1 MQSGTAGAGG
11 AGAARVRAF
20 LVRFGNIT
28 VSALA
33 GMAAFA
39 FTLTGFLI
47 LRDFGEQVMA
57 STAIGLFALAV
68 VWLAYERPNSAQARA
83 SAALINRLLAVGS
96 GDLTSPA
103 PAIVRRELPALANA
117 VESLFEQVRSTL
129 DNVSAMALYDPVT
142 SLPNRVHFKREADRM
157 LRSRKTDERLAL
169 LFIDLDG
176 FKEVNDNLGHAQGDQ
191 VLCVVADRLRAV
203 AKGESK
209 PGSLAQPLL
218 ARLAG
223 DEFTMLFPH
232 IRDSADAERIARAAL
247 HALSK
252 PFDSDGKAVE
262 MGASIGVAL
271 CPRHDLDLT
280 GLMKAADIAMYQ
292 AKASGRSQLC
302 LYRPELALA
311 FEHRSQVER
320 ELRTGLARG
329 EFELAFQ
336 PQLCAR
342 TSSVV
347 AGEALLRWNH
357 PSGEM
362 RHAGSFLPIAE
373 ESSLIVE
380 IGDWVVERSPPRSSA
395 GTMPAWRSAS
405 ASTSVPAISLAPISS
420 PASGRPSPARA
431 RRSACWSSNS
441 PRRWR

>member
-1 MQSGTAGAGG
+1 
-11 AGAARVRAF
+11 VRAF